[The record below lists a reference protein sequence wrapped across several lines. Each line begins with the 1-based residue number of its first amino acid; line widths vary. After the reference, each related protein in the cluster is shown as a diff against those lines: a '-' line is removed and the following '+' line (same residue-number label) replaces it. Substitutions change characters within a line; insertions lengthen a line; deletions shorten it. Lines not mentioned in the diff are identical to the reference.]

1 MKVKLKLSLVHI
13 LKQLLFLNKTI
24 LSWGDEVATR
34 WRVLISVWYRIL
46 DAIFEKLASKLAS
59 VVKLKKRQ

>member
-24 LSWGDEVATR
+24 LFWGDEVATR

-46 DAIFEKLASKLAS
+46 DAIFEKPASKIAS